1 MSDNKWDDF
10 AIASAL
16 NYYKNR
22 SNTLEYELVLYKASI
37 EKKVHGYEDTI
48 KVLKSHIEKLEDAS
62 RSKTKAKSIKSKSKE
77 KGL

>member
-16 NYYKNR
+16 SYYKTR

-37 EKKVHGYEDTI
+37 EKKVHGYEDSI
-48 KVLKSHIEKLEDAS
+48 KILKSHIEKLEDSA
-62 RSKTKAKSIKSKSKE
+62 RGKKVTKKNSKE

>member
-16 NYYKNR
+16 NYYKTR

-37 EKKVHGYEDTI
+37 EKKAHGYEDTI
-48 KVLKSHIEKLEDAS
+48 KILKSHIEKLEDSA
-62 RSKTKAKSIKSKSKE
+62 RGKKVTKKNSKE

>member
-1 MSDNKWDDF
+1 MSDNTWDDF

-37 EKKVHGYEDTI
+37 EKKIHGYEDTI
-48 KVLKSHIEKLEDAS
+48 KVLKSHIEKLEDSA
-62 RSKTKAKSIKSKSKE
+62 KGKKVTKKNSKE

>member
-16 NYYKNR
+16 NYYKTR

-37 EKKVHGYEDTI
+37 EKKIHGYEDSI
-48 KVLKSHIEKLEDAS
+48 KILKSHIEKLEDSA
-62 RSKTKAKSIKSKSKE
+62 RGKKVTKKNFKE